1 MKSTSNRLWQFPL
14 AAKAALR
21 RSTKFHTVYLSRQ
34 KAAWGIKMKKE
45 NMTIKEMWHY
55 IIFQTKGYWTI
66 KVALILGAIMTASV
80 PYINNIFYAK
90 ILDNLVFAEYD
101 LAIGL
106 VLWMVYTA
114 LVLKLVSKG

>member
-1 MKSTSNRLWQFPL
+1 MEASVKSTSNRLWQFPL

-80 PYINNIFYAK
+80 PCHRRLEVLFTLASISFY
-90 ILDNLVFAEYD
+90 LVKYFYNY
-101 LAIGL
+101 L
-106 VLWMVYTA
+106 M
-114 LVLKLVSKG
+114 